1 KEKRTRNP
9 FCRMA
14 DSDSAAPHGRD
25 GPPRPGAGGRRCL
38 SGAYRALHWR
48 DRIGH
53 FHGAGRRSAE
63 WVPGPAQEAKMS
75 TPWKPNGHSSIAP
88 YLLVDDA
95 RALIRF
101 LTEVF
106 DAAPGRTFDRPD
118 GTIAHAEVD
127 IDGSTVMISDATK
140 DWAAFPSMI
149 H

>member
-1 KEKRTRNP
+1 
-9 FCRMA
+9 
-14 DSDSAAPHGRD
+14 
-25 GPPRPGAGGRRCL
+25 
-38 SGAYRALHWR
+38 
-48 DRIGH
+48 
-53 FHGAGRRSAE
+53 
-63 WVPGPAQEAKMS
+63 MS

-149 H
+149 HVYVSDVDATFRRALDAGAVPDQEPVLADGDTDRRGGFRDPSGNSWWVSTQVVSA